1 MANFEYGT
9 LTGSIIRG
17 ANFVIVNE
25 PGYVNEWPIR
35 AGVKFLRPSVVE
47 QEDL

>member
-17 ANFVIVNE
+17 ANFVIINE
-25 PGYVNEWPIR
+25 SGYVNEWPSR
-35 AGVKFLRPSVVE
+35 AGITFLRPTVVE
-47 QEDL
+47 KEDL